1 MFREEINAPKHSISI
16 VRCIQ
21 VSEMFKFEKKNVF
34 QKMKYGVFCLPE
46 VFLRVEMNQ
55 GPWRLTH

>member
-1 MFREEINAPKHSISI
+1 MFHEEINAPKYSVSI

-34 QKMKYGVFCLPE
+34 QKMKYGVFCVPE

-55 GPWRLTH
+55 GP